1 MINIELNS
9 CTKTYIKNKT
19 EITAVNNVNFKFE
32 SGKLYVIT
40 GKNGSGKTTLL
51 QCMGTIDT
59 FSSGILKINNEN
71 VSHLSNN
78 QLADIR
84 KRNVGFIYQQI
95 YLNSN
100 LTALENVIVPLY
112 LTKMTK
118 ESRLKKGEKL
128 LEQVDMLSRKNHFP
142 KELSGGEQQR
152 ISIARA
158 LANDPSIILADE
170 PTASLDSENE
180 EKVYQI
186 FKKIVQNGKCVIIVS
201 HNSKALN
208 YADVVLKMKNGN
220 LEIIKNA

>member
-158 LANDPSIILADE
+158 LANNPSIILADE

-186 FKKIVQNGKCVIIVS
+186 FKTIVQNGKCVIIVS

>member
-158 LANDPSIILADE
+158 LANNPSIILADE